1 MQEFLFRQAHNH
13 RFSCEKYRF
22 QNFFPQFKMTNLFL
36 RTKTAVELEDDE
48 AKFAAQ
54 VEGVLAHP
62 QDLALQG

>member
-1 MQEFLFRQAHNH
+1 
-13 RFSCEKYRF
+13 
-22 QNFFPQFKMTNLFL
+22 MTNLFL

-54 VEGVLAHP
+54 VEVVLAHL